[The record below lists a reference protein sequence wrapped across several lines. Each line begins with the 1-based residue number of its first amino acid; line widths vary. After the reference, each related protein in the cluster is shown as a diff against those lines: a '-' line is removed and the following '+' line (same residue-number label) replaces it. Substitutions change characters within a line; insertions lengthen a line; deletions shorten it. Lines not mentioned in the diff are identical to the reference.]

1 MRNELLE
8 VDGLILEVADYKN
21 NYAEVAAEKLL
32 RRCSTSWP
40 WIVSHGPGY
49 AVMRAAGN
57 LACDAPSSLLERR
70 RPSGQVVN

>member
-21 NYAEVAAEKLL
+21 NYADVAAEKLL

-40 WIVSHGPGY
+40 GLYLTVQDMLSCVLQ
-49 AVMRAAGN
+49 AT
-57 LACDAPSSLLERR
+57 
-70 RPSGQVVN
+70 